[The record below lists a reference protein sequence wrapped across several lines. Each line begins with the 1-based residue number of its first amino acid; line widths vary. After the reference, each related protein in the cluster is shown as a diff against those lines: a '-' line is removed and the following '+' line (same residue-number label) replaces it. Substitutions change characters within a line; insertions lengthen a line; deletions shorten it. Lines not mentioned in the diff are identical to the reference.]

1 LLGGLLV
8 AFIAV
13 VSALSALLAWAHV
26 RRVSTLTSVDAGSL
40 ARSLL
45 RLPQEKRAPEL
56 LRRSVAGSW
65 EHSLA
70 TEIAA
75 AAGDQA
81 RIAAVNE
88 AVARIEQRLDE
99 GAGWPLDAVRIAAL
113 STLLLAVVALLIPRR
128 EVIVP
133 ILAVGLAGALAALAA
148 KRRARREAKAQREAI
163 DALVA
168 AVAGTSSAAAHPSA
182 RFRSRLRGRAGA

>member
-1 LLGGLLV
+1 MLGGLLV

-26 RRVSTLTSVDAGSL
+26 RRVSTLTSVDAGAV

-45 RLPQEKRAPEL
+45 RLPQEQRAPEL

-65 EHSLA
+65 EHALA
-70 TEIAA
+70 TELVTAP
-75 AAGDQA
+75 GVEA

-88 AVARIEQRLDE
+88 AVGRIEHRLEE

-113 STLLLAVVALLIPRR
+113 STLLLVVVALLIPRR

-133 ILAVGLAGALAALAA
+133 ILGVGLAGALAALAA

-163 DALVA
+163 DALIA
-168 AVAGTSSAAAHPSA
+168 ATLGAPSAAAHPPA
-182 RFRSRLRGRAGA
+182 RSRSRLRGRAGA